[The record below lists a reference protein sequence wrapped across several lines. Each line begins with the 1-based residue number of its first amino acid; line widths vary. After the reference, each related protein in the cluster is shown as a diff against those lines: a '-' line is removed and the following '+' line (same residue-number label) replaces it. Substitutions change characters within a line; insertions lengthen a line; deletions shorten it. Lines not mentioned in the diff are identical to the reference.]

1 MWVVPDMNAY
11 RFFPQED
18 TVRERTKTIRTT
30 AIPTLQNPIFNLIS
44 YPFANPLLKENNAK

>member
-44 YPFANPLLKENNAK
+44 YPFANPLLKGNNAK